1 MNFFRRVVG
10 AAAVVAMAA
19 IPVMVAGCSSSGPT
33 APGSSVGSS
42 VDTSVGITADLPLRL
57 ELIRP
62 ALAALEAKLG
72 GEQHYFEVNATPT
85 LVNLFVANSDNT
97 QATAYVF
104 TAGALSEPAAPEQVK
119 AGAPTFS
126 AADIAYDEAHVLDP
140 VLVELPEST
149 YRVFS
154 IVGVAN
160 GGAAYLITM
169 QSAKGGDFQVPV
181 TPDGSLIGQA
191 QK

>member
-1 MNFFRRVVG
+1 MTTLRRIVS
-10 AAAVVAMAA
+10 AAAVVATVAM
-19 IPVMVAGCSSSGPT
+19 PAGCSSSGP
-33 APGSSVGSS
+33 ASIGSSVGSS
-42 VDTSVGITADLPLRL
+42 VGASAGVKADLPLRL

-62 ALAALEAKLG
+62 ALTALEAKLG
-72 GEQHYFEVNATPT
+72 GPQHYFEVNATPT
-85 LVNLFVANSDNT
+85 LVNLFVANSANT

-104 TAGALSEPAAPEQVK
+104 TAGSLGAPAAPEQVK
-119 AGAPTFS
+119 AGAPTFTT
-126 AADIAYDEAHVLDP
+126 ADIAFDQAHVLDP
-140 VLVELPEST
+140 VLVALPEST

-160 GGAAYLITM
+160 GGAAYLVTM

-181 TPDGSLIGQA
+181 KPDGSLISRS

>member
-1 MNFFRRVVG
+1 MNFFRRIVG
-10 AAAVVAMAA
+10 AAAMVAMAA
-19 IPVMVAGCSSSGPT
+19 IPVMVAGCSSSASDT
-33 APGSSVGSS
+33 TPGSSVGSS
-42 VDTSVGITADLPLRL
+42 VGVTADLPLRL

-72 GEQHYFEVNATPT
+72 GSQRYFEVNATPT

-119 AGAPTFS
+119 AGAPTFGV
-126 AADIAYDEAHVLDP
+126 ADIAYDEAHVLDP

-181 TPDGSLIGQA
+181 KPDGSIIGQA

>member
-1 MNFFRRVVG
+1 MIYMKFFRGVVAAASV
-10 AAAVVAMAA
+10 AAAVV
-19 IPVMVAGCSSSGPT
+19 MVSMIAGCSSSGPT
-33 APGSSVGSS
+33 ATGSSVGSS
-42 VDTSVGITADLPLRL
+42 VDSTADLPLRL

-62 ALAALEAKLG
+62 ALAALEANLG
-72 GEQHYFEVNATPT
+72 GPQNYFEVNATPT

-104 TAGALSEPAAPEQVK
+104 AAGVLSEPAAPEQVK
-119 AGAPTFS
+119 AGAPTLS
-126 AADIAYDEAHVLDP
+126 AADIAFDEARVLDP

-169 QSAKGGDFQVPV
+169 QSAKGGDFQLPV
-181 TPDGSLIGQA
+181 KPDGSIIGQP
-191 QK
+191 

>member
-1 MNFFRRVVG
+1 MGFFRRVLG
-10 AAAVVAMAA
+10 AAAVVAVAA
-19 IPVMVAGCSSSGPT
+19 IPVMVGGCASSGSDA

-42 VDTSVGITADLPLRL
+42 VGATADLPLRL
-57 ELIRP
+57 EWIRP

-72 GEQHYFEVNATPT
+72 EPQHYFEVNATPT

-119 AGAPTFS
+119 AGAPTFV
-126 AADIAYDEAHVLDP
+126 AADIAFDEAHVLDP
-140 VLVELPEST
+140 VLVEVPEST

-181 TPDGSLIGQA
+181 KPDGSIIGQA